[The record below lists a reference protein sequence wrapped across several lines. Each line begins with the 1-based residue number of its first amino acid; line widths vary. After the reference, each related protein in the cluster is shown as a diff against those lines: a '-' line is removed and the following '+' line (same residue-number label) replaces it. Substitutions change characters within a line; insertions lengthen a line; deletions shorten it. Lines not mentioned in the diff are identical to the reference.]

1 MRSLLPLFA
10 WVLCLPLYADS
21 LLVEVALPITGNNA
35 QILQKTLER
44 LDLTNVGQNDYV
56 ILQFNVPDGE
66 ELNAQDNSFGNC
78 YELAELLSGAQFRSV
93 KTAAWLPQ
101 TITGHCLLVA
111 FACKERIIANEAELV
126 PPKTANDT
134 EKHAY
139 LDAARRQNIP
149 PAVIEKMFDIKL
161 PLLQIETPTG
171 TQLTTNPPA
180 DGNPQT
186 IIPAGQPG
194 IFSANL
200 ARQIGIVQLI
210 SDDRISVAR
219 GLGIEPNSLKTVVA
233 RKEVASAVRV
243 NLSGIMT
250 ADKSAAVIRSIRK
263 HIDKSKTDFLI
274 LEIDSPGGNLDA
286 SLKLATFL
294 ATEIDRKQV
303 KTVGYVPYQA
313 RSDAAVIAAACDEVV
328 LGYNSVLGGDG
339 ARVFTNA
346 QIADAVTQ
354 IQSAIAKET
363 WRSWSVPAAFVDPNL
378 EIRKMHMNR
387 AQAAATSEYLCQEE
401 LNTFTNK
408 QDWQPGDAVKA
419 KGLLLEIKVNN
430 DGTPMPANFGIVDR
444 TARDFD
450 EFKTLFH
457 LENEPALAQPVWTD
471 KVVQIL
477 SSPEMSIVYL
487 LLAWIGITIEAK
499 TPGVGIGAF
508 VAVVA
513 VVLFFWT
520 SILSGTAGYLEI
532 LLFLTGTGC
541 LLFELFV
548 LPGFGIFGI
557 GGVAAILASFVL
569 ASQTFVI
576 PQNTYQFAQL
586 QHTLLILVSG
596 GCGLFVLGYYLVKS
610 LDKYTKVTD
619 TAQIQQA
626 EKLADYDYLTGE
638 RGMTVTPLV
647 PAGKIVIGGS
657 EYDVVSEGMLIDE
670 GEPVEVVNVAGYK
683 ITVRAIADIK
693 C

>member
-1 MRSLLPLFA
+1 MRPLLLLLI
-10 WVLCLPLYADS
+10 LCSPLYADS
-21 LLVEVALPITGNNA
+21 LLVEVTLPINGNNA

-44 LDLTNVGQNDYV
+44 LDLTNVGKDEYV
-56 ILQFNVPDGE
+56 ILQFNVPAGE
-66 ELNAQDNSFGNC
+66 ELNAQDNSFGSC
-78 YELAELLSGAQFRSV
+78 YELAELLSGDKFRSV
-93 KTAAWLPQ
+93 KTAAWFPQ
-101 TITGHCLLVA
+101 TIIGHCLLVA

-126 PPKTANDT
+126 PPKPANDT

-139 LDAARRQNIP
+139 LDTARRQNIP
-149 PAVIEKMFDIKL
+149 PAVIEKIFDIKL

-171 TQLTTNPPA
+171 TQLTTESPA
-180 DGNPQT
+180 NGNPQT

-210 SDDRISVAR
+210 ADDRISVAR
-219 GLGIEPNSLKTVVA
+219 GLGIEPNSLKIVVA
-233 RKEVASAVRV
+233 RKEISSAVRV
-243 NLSGIMT
+243 HLNGVMT
-250 ADKSAAVIRSIRK
+250 ADKSASVIRSIRQ
-263 HIDKSKTDFLI
+263 HVDKNNTDFLI
-274 LEIDSPGGNLDA
+274 LEIDSPGGNLEA

-303 KTVGYVPYQA
+303 KTVSYVPYQA
-313 RSDAAVIAAACDEVV
+313 RSDAAVVAAACDEVV
-328 LGYNSVLGGDG
+328 LGYGSVLGGDG
-339 ARVFTNA
+339 ARVFTND
-346 QIADAVTQ
+346 QIADTVKQ

-363 WRSWSVPAAFVDPNL
+363 WRSWSVPASFVDPNL
-378 EIRKMHMNR
+378 EIRKMRLNR
-387 AQAAATSEYLCQEE
+387 VPQAAVTAEYLCQEE
-401 LNTFTNK
+401 FDTLANK
-408 QDWQPGDAVKA
+408 QDWQTGDTVKV
-419 KGLLLEIKVNN
+419 KGLLLEIKVNH
-430 DGTPMPANFGIVDR
+430 DGVPMPTNFGIVDR
-444 TARDFD
+444 TARDFN

-471 KVVQIL
+471 KVILVL
-477 SSPEMSIVYL
+477 SSPEMSIIYL
-487 LLAWIGITIEAK
+487 LLAWMGITIEAK

-532 LLFLTGTGC
+532 LLFLTGIGC

-576 PQNTYQFAQL
+576 PQNSYQFAQL
-586 QHTLLILVSG
+586 QHTLLILVAG
-596 GCGLFVLGYYLVKS
+596 GCGLFGLGYYLTKS
-610 LDKYTKVTD
+610 LDKYTKITD
-619 TAQIQQA
+619 AEQIQQT

-647 PAGKIVIGGS
+647 PAGKIVIGDR
-657 EYDVVSEGMLIDE
+657 EYDVVSDGMLIDE
-670 GEPVEVVNVAGYK
+670 GEPVEVVSVVGYK
-683 ITVRAIADIK
+683 ITVRAVTDIK